1 MKTQIIV
8 SKSSLNIYSKYFI
21 RKKILEFLKG
31 LKMYLF
37 KVEIFVTF
45 LFLKLAEGFKLKLK

>member
-8 SKSSLNIYSKYFI
+8 CKSSLNIYSKYFI